1 VKAALSGEA
10 RIDRADE
17 DGDVS
22 KATRGTREM
31 TQVPPDFRTDSL
43 GECKVASPLRAT
55 RFMDTSKPLLFR
67 ADIDELHEQFRA
79 GVDPPAFELAGPREN
94 IYFDPST
101 LRCGIVTCGGLCP
114 GLNDVIRSV
123 VFCLHEK
130 YRVAK
135 IYGFRFGYE
144 GLVEPTALKPIELTT
159 RRVSQIH
166 EVGGTVL
173 GSSRGP
179 QPVDG
184 MVDTL
189 ERLGIQ
195 LLFTV
200 GGDGTLRGAH
210 SIVEEI
216 RRREL
221 KIAVVGVPKTID
233 NDISYIDMSF
243 GFDTAVEAARQA
255 TRAAYVEAS
264 CHRFGIGL
272 VKLMGRDSGFIASF
286 ATLADTQVG
295 LCLIPEVVFSI
306 DGIVQAARQR
316 IQRDGYVVIVV
327 AEGAGQNLLTEAAE
341 FDASGNRRHGDIGA
355 FLRDKIPE
363 ALRAQGI
370 SVSLKYID
378 PSYMIRSLPANA
390 RDANFCLRLGH
401 AAVHAGMSGKTDT
414 VIGSWRRRLTHV
426 PIPMAVSSR
435 KKVDTNGYL
444 WQTVLSV
451 TGQSDDLL
459 SAVPV

>member
-1 VKAALSGEA
+1 MTS
-10 RIDRADE
+10 
-17 DGDVS
+17 VS
-22 KATRGTREM
+22 
-31 TQVPPDFRTDSL
+31 PNFRTDDL
-43 GECKVASPLRAT
+43 GECKIASPLRAT
-55 RFMDTSKPLLFR
+55 HFMDTSKRLLFR
-67 ADIDELHEQFRA
+67 ADIDELRAQFRA
-79 GVDPPAFELAGPREN
+79 GVDPPAFELAGPRER
-94 IYFDPST
+94 IYFNPAT
-101 LRCGIVTCGGLCP
+101 LKCGVVTCGGLCP
-114 GLNDVIRSV
+114 GLNDVIRSL

-135 IYGFRFGYE
+135 IYGFKFGYE
-144 GLVEPTALKPIELTT
+144 GLVERSALTPIELTARKLT
-159 RRVSQIH
+159 QIN

-179 QPVDG
+179 QPVDE

-195 LLFTV
+195 LLFTI
-200 GGDGTLRGAH
+200 GGDGTLSGAH

-233 NDISYIDMSF
+233 NDISFIDMSF
-243 GFDTAVEAARQA
+243 GFDTAVEAARHA

-295 LCLIPEVVFSI
+295 LCLIPEIAFSI
-306 DGIVQAARQR
+306 DGVVRAAGQR

-327 AEGAGQNLLTEAAE
+327 AEGAGQSLLAEASE
-341 FDASGNRRHGDIGA
+341 SDASGNRRHGDIGV
-355 FLRDKIPE
+355 FLKDKIPE
-363 ALRAQGI
+363 AFRAQGI
-370 SVSLKYID
+370 AVTLKYID

-401 AAVHAGMSGKTDT
+401 AAVHAGMAGKTDM

-426 PIPMAVSSR
+426 PIPAAISSR
-435 KKVDTNGYL
+435 KKVGTDGYL

-451 TGQSDDLL
+451 TGQADDLL
-459 SAVPV
+459 SSVAGKAAPALS

>member
-1 VKAALSGEA
+1 
-10 RIDRADE
+10 
-17 DGDVS
+17 
-22 KATRGTREM
+22 M
-31 TQVPPDFRTDSL
+31 TPTTPDFGTDSM
-43 GECKVASPLRAT
+43 GECTTASPLRT
-55 RFMDTSKPLLFR
+55 THFMDTSKPLLFR
-67 ADIDELHEQFRA
+67 ADIDELRAQVRA
-79 GVDPPAFELAGPREN
+79 GVDPPAFELAGPREQ
-94 IYFDPST
+94 IYFNPGS

-114 GLNDVIRSV
+114 GLNDVIRSI
-123 VFCLHEK
+123 VFCLQEK
-130 YRVAK
+130 YGVAA
-135 IYGFRFGYE
+135 IYGFRFGYA
-144 GLVEPTALKPIELTT
+144 GLAERDALKPIELTT
-159 RRVSQIH
+159 RRVGQIH
-166 EVGGTVL
+166 EIGGTVL

-179 QPVDG
+179 QPVDE

-195 LLFTV
+195 LLFAI

-255 TRAAYVEAS
+255 TRAAFVEAS
-264 CHRFGIGL
+264 CHRSGIGL

-295 LCLIPEVVFSI
+295 LCLIPEIAFSI
-306 DGIVQAARQR
+306 DGVIQAASQR
-316 IQRDGYVVIVV
+316 IQRDGYAVIVV
-327 AEGAGQNLLTEAAE
+327 AEGAGQNLLGGAAE
-341 FDASGNRRHGDIGA
+341 FDASGNRRQGDIGI
-355 FLRDKIPE
+355 FLRDVIPE
-363 ALRAQGI
+363 TFQAQGI

-401 AAVHAGMSGKTDT
+401 AAVHAGMAGKTDT

-426 PIPMAVSSR
+426 PIPMAVASR
-435 KKVDTNGYL
+435 KQVDTNGYL

-451 TGQSDDLL
+451 TGQPDDLF
-459 SAVPV
+459 STVAV

>member
-1 VKAALSGEA
+1 MT
-10 RIDRADE
+10 
-17 DGDVS
+17 
-22 KATRGTREM
+22 AT
-31 TQVPPDFRTDSL
+31 PPDFRTGSL
-43 GECKVASPLRAT
+43 GECTIASPLRAT

-67 ADIDELHEQFRA
+67 ADIDELRAQVQA
-79 GVDPPAFELAGPREN
+79 GVHPPAFELAGPRER
-94 IYFDPST
+94 IYFDPGT

-114 GLNDVIRSV
+114 GLNDVIRSI

-130 YRVAK
+130 YGVRAV
-135 IYGFRFGYE
+135 YGFRFGYE
-144 GLVEPTALKPIELTT
+144 GLVERNGLTPIELTT
-159 RRVSQIH
+159 RRVGQIH

-179 QPVDG
+179 QPVEE

-189 ERLGIQ
+189 ERLGIE
-195 LLFTV
+195 LLFTI

-221 KIAVVGVPKTID
+221 NIAVVGVPKTID

-264 CHRFGIGL
+264 CHRSGIGL

-306 DGIVQAARQR
+306 DGVVRAARQR
-316 IQRDGYVVIVV
+316 IEKDGYVVIVV
-327 AEGAGQNLLTEAAE
+327 AEGAGQDLLADAAE
-341 FDASGNRRHGDIGA
+341 SDASGNRRHGDIGA
-355 FLRDKIPE
+355 LLREKLTE
-363 ALRAQGI
+363 SFRVQGI

-401 AAVHAGMSGKTDT
+401 AAVHAGVAGKTDT

-426 PIPMAVSSR
+426 PIPLAVSSR

-451 TGQSDDLL
+451 TGQADDLL

>member
-1 VKAALSGEA
+1 
-10 RIDRADE
+10 
-17 DGDVS
+17 
-22 KATRGTREM
+22 M
-31 TQVPPDFRTDSL
+31 TPTPPDFRTNSL
-43 GECKVASPLRAT
+43 GECNVVSPLRAT
-55 RFMDTSKPLLFR
+55 RFMDTSRRLLFR
-67 ADIDELHEQFRA
+67 ADIDELREQIQT
-79 GVDPPAFELAGPREN
+79 GVDPPAFELAGPQER
-94 IYFDPST
+94 IYFNPAT

-114 GLNDVIRSV
+114 GLNDVIRSI

-130 YRVAK
+130 YGVATVH
-135 IYGFRFGYE
+135 GFRFGYE
-144 GLVEPTALKPIELTT
+144 GLVERNGLTPIELTP

-179 QPVDG
+179 HPVDE

-195 LLFTV
+195 LLFTI

-221 KIAVVGVPKTID
+221 EIAVVGVPKTID

-264 CHRFGIGL
+264 CHRSGIGL

-295 LCLIPEVVFSI
+295 LCLIPEVAFSI
-306 DGIVQAARQR
+306 VGIVRAAKER

-327 AEGAGQNLLTEAAE
+327 AEGAGQDLMADEAE
-341 FDASGNRRHGDIGA
+341 FDASGNRRKGDIGA
-355 FLRDKIPE
+355 FLRDTIPE
-363 ALRAQGI
+363 TLRAQGI
-370 SVSLKYID
+370 STNLKYID

-401 AAVHAGMSGKTDT
+401 AAVHAGMAGKTDT

-451 TGQSDDLL
+451 TGQADDLL

>member
-1 VKAALSGEA
+1 
-10 RIDRADE
+10 
-17 DGDVS
+17 VS
-22 KATRGTREM
+22 HTL
-31 TQVPPDFRTDSL
+31 PPDFRTDSL
-43 GECKVASPLRAT
+43 GECAIVSPLRAT
-55 RFMDTSKPLLFR
+55 RFMDTSKRLLFR
-67 ADIDELHEQFRA
+67 ADIDELREQFLA
-79 GVDPPAFELAGPREN
+79 GVEPPAFELAGPQEK

-114 GLNDVIRSV
+114 GLNDVIRSI

-130 YRVAK
+130 YGIAK
-135 IYGFRFGYE
+135 VYGFRFGYA
-144 GLVEPTALKPIELTT
+144 GLVNRSALTPIELTT
-159 RRVSQIH
+159 RTVSQIH

-179 QPVDG
+179 QPVED

-195 LLFTV
+195 LLFTI

-221 KIAVVGVPKTID
+221 NIAVVGVPKTID
-233 NDISYIDMSF
+233 NDISFMDMSF

-264 CHRFGIGL
+264 CHRAGIGL

-295 LCLIPEVVFSI
+295 LCLVPENAFDI
-306 DGIVQAARQR
+306 DGIVRAARQR
-316 IQRDGYVVIVV
+316 IERDGYVVIVV
-327 AEGAGQNLLTEAAE
+327 AEGAGQELLAEAAE
-341 FDASGNRRHGDIGA
+341 WDASGNRRHGDIGT
-355 FLRDKIPE
+355 FLREKLPE
-363 ALRAQGI
+363 AFRAQGI

-401 AAVHAGMSGKTDT
+401 AAVHAGMAGKTDT

-426 PIPMAVSSR
+426 PIPIAVSSR
-435 KKVDTNGYL
+435 KTVDPNGYL
-444 WQTVLSV
+444 WRTVLSV
-451 TGQSDDLL
+451 TGQADDLL
-459 SAVPV
+459 SAIPS

>member
-1 VKAALSGEA
+1 
-10 RIDRADE
+10 
-17 DGDVS
+17 
-22 KATRGTREM
+22 M

-43 GECKVASPLRAT
+43 GECKIVSPLRAT
-55 RFMDTSKPLLFR
+55 RFMDTSKPILFR
-67 ADIDELHEQFRA
+67 TDIDELQEQLRS
-79 GVDPPAFELAGPREN
+79 GVDPPAFELAGPREG
-94 IYFDPST
+94 IYFDPSA

-114 GLNDVIRSV
+114 GLNDVIRSIV
-123 VFCLHEK
+123 VCLHEK
-130 YRVAK
+130 YGVTTV
-135 IYGFRFGYE
+135 YGFRFGYE
-144 GLVEPTALKPIELTT
+144 GLVGQTALKPIELTT
-159 RRVSQIH
+159 RRVRQIH

-179 QPVDG
+179 QPVDA

-189 ERLGIQ
+189 ERLGIR
-195 LLFTV
+195 LLFTI

-210 SIVEEI
+210 AIVEEI

-264 CHRFGIGL
+264 CHRSGIGL

-295 LCLIPEVVFSI
+295 LCLIPEVAFSI
-306 DGIVQAARQR
+306 DAVVQAARRR

-327 AEGAGQNLLTEAAE
+327 AEGAGQNLLADVAE
-341 FDASGNRRHGDIGA
+341 LDASGNRRHGDIGA

-363 ALRAQGI
+363 EFRAQGI

-401 AAVHAGMSGKTDT
+401 AAVHAGMSGRTDT

-426 PIPMAVSSR
+426 PIPLAVSSR

-451 TGQSDDLL
+451 TGQPDDLL
-459 SAVPV
+459 PAVAV

>member
-1 VKAALSGEA
+1 MTS
-10 RIDRADE
+10 
-17 DGDVS
+17 VS
-22 KATRGTREM
+22 
-31 TQVPPDFRTDSL
+31 PNFRTDDL
-43 GECKVASPLRAT
+43 CECKIASPLRAT
-55 RFMDTSKPLLFR
+55 RFMDTSKRLLFR
-67 ADIDELHEQFRA
+67 ADIDELREQFRA
-79 GVDPPAFELAGPREN
+79 GVDPPAFELAGPQEK

-114 GLNDVIRSV
+114 GLNDVIRSI

-130 YRVAK
+130 YGIAK
-135 IYGFRFGYE
+135 VYGFRFGYV
-144 GLVEPTALKPIELTT
+144 GLVDRSALTPIELTT

-166 EVGGTVL
+166 EVGGTIL

-179 QPVDG
+179 QPVDD

-195 LLFTV
+195 LLFTI

-221 KIAVVGVPKTID
+221 NIAVVGVPKTID

-255 TRAAYVEAS
+255 TRAAFVEAS
-264 CHRFGIGL
+264 CHRAGIGL
-272 VKLMGRDSGFIASF
+272 VKLMGRDAGFIASF

-295 LCLIPEVVFSI
+295 LCLIPEIAFNI
-306 DGIVQAARQR
+306 DGVIQAAWQR
-316 IQRDGYVVIVV
+316 IQRDGYAVIVV
-327 AEGAGQNLLTEAAE
+327 AEGAGQNLLDETAE
-341 FDASGNRRHGDIGA
+341 FDASGNRRHGDIGVY
-355 FLRDKIPE
+355 LKEVIPE
-363 ALRAQGI
+363 EFQARGTSI
-370 SVSLKYID
+370 SLKYID

-401 AAVHAGMSGKTDT
+401 AAVHAGMAGKNDT
-414 VIGSWRRRLTHV
+414 VIGSWRRRLTYV

-435 KKVDTNGYL
+435 KTVDTNGYL
-444 WQTVLSV
+444 WRTVLSV
-451 TGQSDDLL
+451 TGQADDLL
-459 SAVPV
+459 SAFPS

>member
-1 VKAALSGEA
+1 MT
-10 RIDRADE
+10 
-17 DGDVS
+17 
-22 KATRGTREM
+22 ATPR
-31 TQVPPDFRTDSL
+31 DFRTDSL
-43 GECKVASPLRAT
+43 GECTIASPLTAT
-55 RFMDTSKPLLFR
+55 RFMDTSKPVLFR
-67 ADIDELHEQFRA
+67 ADIDELRA
-79 GVDPPAFELAGPREN
+79 QVQAGLDPPAFELAGPRER
-94 IYFDPST
+94 IYFDPSA

-114 GLNDVIRSV
+114 GLNDVIRSI
-123 VFCLHEK
+123 VFCLQEK
-130 YRVAK
+130 YGVAAV
-135 IYGFRFGYE
+135 YGFRFGYE
-144 GLVEPTALKPIELTT
+144 GLVDKSALAPIELTP
-159 RRVSQIH
+159 RRISQIH

-179 QPVDG
+179 QPVDD

-195 LLFTV
+195 LLFTI
-200 GGDGTLRGAH
+200 GGNGTLRGAH

-216 RRREL
+216 ARREL
-221 KIAVVGVPKTID
+221 EVAVVGVPKTID

-264 CHRFGIGL
+264 CHRSGIGL

-295 LCLIPEVVFSI
+295 LCLIPEIDFSI
-306 DGIVQAARQR
+306 DGVVRAARQR
-316 IQRDGYVVIVV
+316 IERDGYVVIVV
-327 AEGAGQNLLTEAAE
+327 AEGAGQDLLADAAE
-341 FDASGNRRHGDIGA
+341 FDASGNRLHGDIGA
-355 FLRDKIPE
+355 LLRDKIRE
-363 ALRAQGI
+363 IFGAQGI

-401 AAVHAGMSGKTDT
+401 AAVHAGMAGKTDT

-426 PIPMAVSSR
+426 PIPLAVSSR

-451 TGQSDDLL
+451 TGQAADLL

>member
-1 VKAALSGEA
+1 MTLVQRDFET
-10 RIDRADE
+10 
-17 DGDVS
+17 DG
-22 KATRGTREM
+22 
-31 TQVPPDFRTDSL
+31 L
-43 GECKVASPLRAT
+43 GECEIVSPLRAT
-55 RFMDTSKPLLFR
+55 HFMDTSKRLLLR
-67 ADIDELHEQFRA
+67 ADVDELRAQMRA
-79 GVDPPAFELAGPREN
+79 GVDPPAFELAGPRER
-94 IYFDPST
+94 IYFNPRT

-114 GLNDVIRSV
+114 GLNDVICSI

-130 YRVAK
+130 YGVRTV
-135 IYGFRFGYE
+135 YGFRFGYE
-144 GLVEPTALKPIELTT
+144 GLVDRNALAPIELTI
-159 RRVSQIH
+159 RRVGQIH

-179 QPVDG
+179 QPVDE

-195 LLFTV
+195 LLFTI

-216 RRREL
+216 RRRGLE
-221 KIAVVGVPKTID
+221 IAVVGAPKTID
-233 NDISYIDMSF
+233 NDISFIENSF

-264 CHRFGIGL
+264 CSRSGIGL

-295 LCLIPEVVFSI
+295 LCLIPEIRFSI
-306 DGIVQAARQR
+306 DGVVRAAKQR
-316 IQRDGYVVIVV
+316 IDRDGYVVIVV
-327 AEGAGQNLLTEAAE
+327 AEGAGQDLLAADAE
-341 FDASGNRRHGDIGA
+341 WDASGNRRHGDIGT
-355 FLRDKIPE
+355 FLKDKIRE
-363 ALRAQGI
+363 TFRAQGSTA
-370 SVSLKYID
+370 SVKYID

-401 AAVHAGMSGKTDT
+401 AAVHAGMAGKTDT

-426 PIPMAVSSR
+426 PIPMAVAPR
-435 KKVDTNGYL
+435 KQVDTNGYL

-451 TGQSDDLL
+451 TGQPD
-459 SAVPV
+459 

>member
-1 VKAALSGEA
+1 
-10 RIDRADE
+10 
-17 DGDVS
+17 
-22 KATRGTREM
+22 
-31 TQVPPDFRTDSL
+31 
-43 GECKVASPLRAT
+43 
-55 RFMDTSKPLLFR
+55 
-67 ADIDELHEQFRA
+67 
-79 GVDPPAFELAGPREN
+79 LAGPREK
-94 IYFDPST
+94 IYFDPNT

-114 GLNDVIRSV
+114 GLNDVIRSI

-130 YRVAK
+130 YGIAK
-135 IYGFRFGYE
+135 VYGFRFGYA
-144 GLVEPTALKPIELTT
+144 GLVDRSALTPIELTT

-179 QPVDG
+179 QPVDD

-195 LLFTV
+195 LLFTI

-221 KIAVVGVPKTID
+221 NIAVVGVPKTID
-233 NDISYIDMSF
+233 NDISFIDMSF

-255 TRAAYVEAS
+255 PRAAYVEAS
-264 CHRFGIGL
+264 CHRSGIGL

-286 ATLADTQVG
+286 AALADTQVG
-295 LCLIPEVVFSI
+295 LCLVPENAFGI
-306 DGIVQAARQR
+306 DGIVRAARQR
-316 IQRDGYVVIVV
+316 IERDGYVVIVV
-327 AEGAGQNLLTEAAE
+327 AEGAGQELLAEAAE
-341 FDASGNRRHGDIGA
+341 WDASGNRRHGDIGT
-355 FLRDKIPE
+355 FLRDRIPE
-363 ALRAQGI
+363 AFRAQGI

-401 AAVHAGMSGKTDT
+401 AAVHAGMAGKTDT
-414 VIGSWRRRLTHV
+414 VIGSWRRRLTYV

-435 KKVDTNGYL
+435 KTVDPNGYL
-444 WQTVLSV
+444 WRTVLSV
-451 TGQSDDLL
+451 TGQADDLL
-459 SAVPV
+459 SAFPS

>member
-1 VKAALSGEA
+1 
-10 RIDRADE
+10 
-17 DGDVS
+17 
-22 KATRGTREM
+22 M
-31 TQVPPDFRTDSL
+31 TLLLTDFDINEL
-43 GECKVASPLRAT
+43 GECKIPSPLRSNY
-55 RFMDTSKPLLFR
+55 FMDTSKRLLFR
-67 ADIDELHEQFRA
+67 TDIDELRAQMRA
-79 GVDPPAFELAGPREN
+79 GIDPPAFELAGPRER
-94 IYFDPST
+94 IYFNPGA

-114 GLNDVIRSV
+114 GLNDVIRSI
-123 VFCLHEK
+123 VFCLREK
-130 YRVAK
+130 YGVPT

-144 GLVEPTALKPIELTT
+144 GLADRNGLAPIELTT
-159 RRVSQIH
+159 RRVGQIH

-179 QPVDG
+179 QPADE

-210 SIVEEI
+210 SIVDEI
-216 RRREL
+216 RRRNL

-233 NDISYIDMSF
+233 NDISFIETSF
-243 GFDTAVEAARQA
+243 GFDSAVEAARHA

-272 VKLMGRDSGFIASF
+272 VKLMGRDSGFVASF

-295 LCLIPEVVFSI
+295 LCLIPEIDFSI
-306 DGIVQAARQR
+306 DGVVSAARKR
-316 IQRDGYVVIVV
+316 IERDGYVVIVA
-327 AEGAGQNLLTEAAE
+327 AEGAGQRLLDEAAE
-341 FDASGNRRHGDIGA
+341 WDASGNRRHGDIGA
-355 FLRDKIPE
+355 FLRDQITE
-363 ALRAQGI
+363 RFRDQGI

-401 AAVHAGMSGKTDT
+401 AAVHAGMAGKTDT
-414 VIGSWRRRLTHV
+414 VIGTWRRRLTHV

-435 KKVDTNGYL
+435 KKVDADGYL

-451 TGQSDDLL
+451 TGQTDDLL
-459 SAVPV
+459 TTVSG

>member
-1 VKAALSGEA
+1 
-10 RIDRADE
+10 
-17 DGDVS
+17 
-22 KATRGTREM
+22 
-31 TQVPPDFRTDSL
+31 
-43 GECKVASPLRAT
+43 
-55 RFMDTSKPLLFR
+55 MDTSKRILFR
-67 ADIDELHEQFRA
+67 TDIDELRAQFRA
-79 GVDPPAFELAGPREN
+79 GIDPPAFELAGPRERV
-94 IYFDPST
+94 YFDPAN

-114 GLNDVIRSV
+114 GLNDVIRSI

-130 YRVAK
+130 YGVAT
-135 IYGFRFGYE
+135 IYGFQFGFE
-144 GLVEPTALKPIELTT
+144 GLVERTALTPIELTT

-179 QPVDG
+179 QPVDE

-195 LLFTV
+195 LLFTI

-233 NDISYIDMSF
+233 NDISFLDMSF
-243 GFDTAVEAARQA
+243 GFDTAVEAARHA

-264 CHRFGIGL
+264 CHRSGIGL

-295 LCLIPEVVFSI
+295 LCLIPEVSFSI
-306 DGIVQAARQR
+306 DGVVRAARQR
-316 IQRDGYVVIVV
+316 IERDGYVVIIV
-327 AEGAGQNLLTEAAE
+327 AEGAGQNLLAEEAE
-341 FDASGNRRHGDIGA
+341 WDASGNRRHGDIGT
-355 FLRDKIPE
+355 FLRDKIRE
-363 ALRAQGI
+363 TFGAQGI

-401 AAVHAGMSGKTDT
+401 AAVHAGMAGKTDI

-435 KKVDTNGYL
+435 KKVDTNSYL

-451 TGQSDDLL
+451 TGQADDLL
-459 SAVPV
+459 SAFPS

>member
-1 VKAALSGEA
+1 
-10 RIDRADE
+10 
-17 DGDVS
+17 
-22 KATRGTREM
+22 M
-31 TQVPPDFRTDSL
+31 TPVQPDFETDGL
-43 GECKVASPLRAT
+43 GECKFVSPFRAI
-55 RFMDTSKPLLFR
+55 RFMDASKRLLFR
-67 ADIDELHEQFRA
+67 TDIDELREQLRA
-79 GVDPPAFELAGPREN
+79 GVDPPAFELAGPRER
-94 IYFDPST
+94 IYFNPAT

-114 GLNDVIRSV
+114 GLNDVIRSI

-130 YRVAK
+130 YGVPTV
-135 IYGFRFGYE
+135 YGFRFGYE
-144 GLVEPTALKPIELTT
+144 GLVERTALTPIQLTT

-179 QPVDG
+179 QPVDE

-195 LLFTV
+195 LLFTI

-216 RRREL
+216 RRRGL

-233 NDISYIDMSF
+233 NDISFIDMSF

-264 CHRFGIGL
+264 CYRSGIGL

-295 LCLIPEVVFSI
+295 LCLIPEIRFST
-306 DGIVQAARQR
+306 DGVIRAAEQR
-316 IQRDGYVVIVV
+316 IKRDGSVVIVV
-327 AEGAGQNLLTEAAE
+327 AEGAGQSLLAE
-341 FDASGNRRHGDIGA
+341 VAEWDASGNRRHGDIGV
-355 FLRDKIPE
+355 FLRDEIRE
-363 ALRAQGI
+363 TFGAQGMT
-370 SVSLKYID
+370 VNVKYID

-390 RDANFCLRLGH
+390 RDSNFCLRLGH
-401 AAVHAGMSGKTDT
+401 AAVHAGMAGKTDT

-426 PIPMAVSSR
+426 PIPLAVSSR
-435 KKVDTNGYL
+435 KKVDTDGYL

-451 TGQSDDLL
+451 TGQADDLL
-459 SAVPV
+459 SAGTGDAESCLH

>member
-1 VKAALSGEA
+1 MTS
-10 RIDRADE
+10 
-17 DGDVS
+17 VS
-22 KATRGTREM
+22 
-31 TQVPPDFRTDSL
+31 PNFSTDDL
-43 GECKVASPLRAT
+43 GECKIVSPLRAT
-55 RFMDTSKPLLFR
+55 RFMDTSKRLLFR
-67 ADIDELHEQFRA
+67 ADIDELRAQFRA
-79 GVDPPAFELAGPREN
+79 GVDPPAFELAGPRES
-94 IYFDPST
+94 IYFNPAT
-101 LRCGIVTCGGLCP
+101 LKCGIVTCGGLCP
-114 GLNDVIRSV
+114 GLNDVIRSL

-130 YRVAK
+130 YGVAK
-135 IYGFRFGYE
+135 VYGFKYGYE
-144 GLVEPTALKPIELTT
+144 GLVERSALTPIELTT
-159 RRVSQIH
+159 RKLTQIN

-179 QPVDG
+179 QPVG
-184 MVDTL
+184 EMVDTL

-195 LLFTV
+195 LLFTI
-200 GGDGTLRGAH
+200 GGDGTLSGAH

-233 NDISYIDMSF
+233 NDISFIDTSF
-243 GFDTAVEAARQA
+243 GFDTAVEAARHA

-295 LCLIPEVVFSI
+295 LCLIPEIAFSVDGVVR
-306 DGIVQAARQR
+306 AASQR
-316 IQRDGYVVIVV
+316 IQQDGHVVIVV
-327 AEGAGQNLLTEAAE
+327 AEGAGQNLLAEASE
-341 FDASGNRRHGDIGA
+341 RDASGNRRHGDIGV
-355 FLRDKIPE
+355 FLKDKIPE
-363 ALRAQGI
+363 AFRAQGI
-370 SVSLKYID
+370 AVTLKYID

-401 AAVHAGMSGKTDT
+401 GAVHAGMAGKTDM

-426 PIPMAVSSR
+426 PIPAAVSSR
-435 KKVDTNGYL
+435 KKVATDGYL

-451 TGQSDDLL
+451 TGQDDDLL
-459 SAVPV
+459 SSVTGKAEPALS

>member
-1 VKAALSGEA
+1 
-10 RIDRADE
+10 
-17 DGDVS
+17 
-22 KATRGTREM
+22 
-31 TQVPPDFRTDSL
+31 
-43 GECKVASPLRAT
+43 
-55 RFMDTSKPLLFR
+55 
-67 ADIDELHEQFRA
+67 
-79 GVDPPAFELAGPREN
+79 
-94 IYFDPST
+94 
-101 LRCGIVTCGGLCP
+101 
-114 GLNDVIRSV
+114 
-123 VFCLHEK
+123 
-130 YRVAK
+130 
-135 IYGFRFGYE
+135 
-144 GLVEPTALKPIELTT
+144 
-159 RRVSQIH
+159 VSQIH

-179 QPVDG
+179 QPVED

-195 LLFTV
+195 LLFTI

-221 KIAVVGVPKTID
+221 NIAVVGVPKTID
-233 NDISYIDMSF
+233 NDISFIDMSF

-264 CHRFGIGL
+264 CHRSGIGL

-295 LCLIPEVVFSI
+295 LCLVPENAFGI
-306 DGIVQAARQR
+306 DGIVRAARQR
-316 IQRDGYVVIVV
+316 IERDGYVVIVV
-327 AEGAGQNLLTEAAE
+327 AEGAGQELLAEAAE
-341 FDASGNRRHGDIGA
+341 WDASGNRRHGDIGA

-363 ALRAQGI
+363 AFRAQGI

-401 AAVHAGMSGKTDT
+401 AAVHAGMAGKTDT
-414 VIGSWRRRLTHV
+414 VIGSWRRRLTYV

-435 KKVDTNGYL
+435 KTVDTNGYL
-444 WQTVLSV
+444 WRTVLSV
-451 TGQSDDLL
+451 TGQADDLL
-459 SAVPV
+459 SAFPS

>member
-1 VKAALSGEA
+1 
-10 RIDRADE
+10 
-17 DGDVS
+17 
-22 KATRGTREM
+22 M
-31 TQVPPDFRTDSL
+31 TPTTPDFSTDSM
-43 GECKVASPLRAT
+43 GECTVVSPLRTAH
-55 RFMDTSKPLLFR
+55 FMDTSKRLLFR
-67 ADIDELHEQFRA
+67 ADIDELRAQVQA
-79 GVDPPAFELAGPREN
+79 GVDPAAFELAGPREQ
-94 IYFDPST
+94 IYFNPGE

-114 GLNDVIRSV
+114 GLNDVIRSI
-123 VFCLHEK
+123 VFCLQEK
-130 YRVAK
+130 YGVTS
-135 IYGFRFGYE
+135 ICGFRFGYA
-144 GLVEPTALKPIELTT
+144 GLAEPDALKPIELTT
-159 RRVSQIH
+159 RRVGQIN

-179 QPVDG
+179 QPVDE
-184 MVDTL
+184 MVDAL

-216 RRREL
+216 RRRKL
-221 KIAVVGVPKTID
+221 DVAVVGVPKTID

-255 TRAAYVEAS
+255 TRAAFVEAS
-264 CHRFGIGL
+264 CHRYGIGL
-272 VKLMGRDSGFIASF
+272 VKLMGRDAGFIASF

-295 LCLIPEVVFSI
+295 LCLIPEIEFNV
-306 DGIVQAARQR
+306 DGVIRAASQR
-316 IQRDGYVVIVV
+316 IQRDGYAVIVV
-327 AEGAGQNLLTEAAE
+327 AEGAGQNLLGETAE
-341 FDASGNRRHGDIGA
+341 FDASGNRRHSDIGVY
-355 FLRDKIPE
+355 LKDVIPE
-363 ALRAQGI
+363 VFRARGT

-401 AAVHAGMSGKTDT
+401 AAVHAGMAGKTDT

-426 PIPMAVSSR
+426 PIPMAVASR
-435 KKVDTNGYL
+435 KQVDTNGYL

-451 TGQSDDLL
+451 TGQPDDLV
-459 SAVPV
+459 SPVTV

>member
-1 VKAALSGEA
+1 MS
-10 RIDRADE
+10 
-17 DGDVS
+17 S
-22 KATRGTREM
+22 
-31 TQVPPDFRTDSL
+31 VPPDFRPDDL
-43 GECKVASPLRAT
+43 GECQIPSPLRAT
-55 RFMDTSKPLLFR
+55 QFMDTSKRLLFR
-67 ADIDELHEQFRA
+67 ADVDELRAQFLA
-79 GVDPPAFELAGPREN
+79 GIDPPAFELAGPREE
-94 IYFDPST
+94 IYFNPAT

-123 VFCLHEK
+123 VFCLREK
-130 YRVAK
+130 YCIAEV
-135 IYGFRFGYE
+135 YGFRFGFE
-144 GLVEPTALKPIELTT
+144 GLVERSALTPIELTT

-179 QPVDG
+179 QPADE
-184 MVDTL
+184 MIDTL

-195 LLFTV
+195 LLFTI

-221 KIAVVGVPKTID
+221 EIAVVGVPKTID
-233 NDISYIDMSF
+233 NDISFIDMSF

-264 CHRFGIGL
+264 CHRSGIGL

-295 LCLIPEVVFSI
+295 LCLIPEVAFSI
-306 DGIVQAARQR
+306 DGVVRAARQR
-316 IQRDGYVVIVV
+316 IERDGYVVIVV
-327 AEGAGQNLLTEAAE
+327 AEGAGQNLLAEEAE
-341 FDASGNRRHGDIGA
+341 RDASGNRRHGDIGT
-355 FLRDKIPE
+355 FLRDKITE
-363 ALRAQGI
+363 IFRNQGNP
-370 SVSLKYID
+370 VSLKYID
-378 PSYMIRSLPANA
+378 PSYMIRSLPTTA

-401 AAVHAGMSGKTDT
+401 GAVHAGMAGKTDV

-435 KKVDTNGYL
+435 KKVETNGYL

-451 TGQSDDLL
+451 TGQADDLH
-459 SAVPV
+459 STVPV